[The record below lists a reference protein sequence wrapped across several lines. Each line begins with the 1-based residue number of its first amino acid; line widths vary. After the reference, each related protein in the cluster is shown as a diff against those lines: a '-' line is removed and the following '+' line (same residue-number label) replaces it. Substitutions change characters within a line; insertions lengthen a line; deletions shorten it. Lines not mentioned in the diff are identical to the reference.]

1 MLEVY
6 FSCMWGFASHLVGF
20 IRMLHA
26 VYTQKTNMLEYLK
39 SDTFLIIEMDK
50 RVNFSDDKNTKSSI
64 LSIWPYNWRFRTVY
78 NWHFRTVTLT
88 LNQGV
93 YPSCA
98 QLMFFFS
105 FLHCFLFSCVSLLSV
120 SFKKFIPF
128 FLLGYFS
135 KEYVYNPE
143 ILFWLVLKCP

>member
-6 FSCMWGFASHLVGF
+6 FPCMWGFASHLVGF

-64 LSIWPYNWRFRTVY
+64 LSIWPYNWRFRTVN
-78 NWHFRTVTLT
+78 NWHLRTVTLT

-105 FLHCFLFSCVSLLSV
+105 FFFFCIVSCFLAYLYFQYLLRNLFHFS
-120 SFKKFIPF
+120 
-128 FLLGYFS
+128 FLVIFLRSMSTIQKIYFD
-135 KEYVYNPE
+135 
-143 ILFWLVLKCP
+143 